1 MALHN
6 VALNVDKI
14 REKELPVN
22 VYSGSVR
29 TLELAIP
36 WAALASE
43 PVKVKVIGV
52 NLLVGPLTSEQMTVA
67 SARQR
72 FVENKGRTLARRT
85 TSTCSSSS
93 PRRKKARRRARR

>member
-1 MALHN
+1 MWHSTWIKLGEGA
-6 VALNVDKI
+6 A
-14 REKELPVN
+14 RERLL
-22 VYSGSVR
+22 GVR
-29 TLELAIP
+29 SHARAGVP

-72 FVENKGRTLARRT
+72 FVENKGRTLGAADHQH
-85 TSTCSSSS
+85 CSS
-93 PRRKKARRRARR
+93 PRRKRPRRRARR